1 MQQPTETQPAL
12 KKGLNLPLM
21 VLYGLGTTIGAG
33 IYALIG
39 EIAAT
44 AGYFSPLSFFIAC
57 ALAALTAAT
66 FAEFAGRFP
75 RAGAAAFYFQQ
86 GFGSPRASAV
96 VGLLVVAAG
105 IVSSGAL
112 VNAFAAYAMEWVD
125 VERLWLV
132 LGTVI
137 VLTGIAVWGVQQ
149 SVALAAIISVV
160 EIGGLVWIVGVG
172 VPEMS
177 MPAEPLTTGVTG
189 LAVGGVLTG
198 ALLAFYA
205 FIGFE
210 DMVDMAEEVKDVRR
224 TMPAAILWT
233 LGITTILYF
242 VLMSVVV
249 FAVTPRELSGM
260 EAPLADFY
268 TRVTSSSSAPIRL
281 IALFAIVNGAMIQ
294 LMMASRVLYGL
305 ASRDQLP
312 KVFARVSSQTQT
324 PVFATLTV
332 GAALLTL
339 ALLGGLAGLA
349 HATSTLMLVIFGLVN
364 ASLWRVKGHDLE
376 PHDGFKVPRWVP
388 LLGAVVCLGFAA
400 GSLMR

>member
-1 MQQPTETQPAL
+1 MQQKTATQPAL

-44 AGYFSPLSFFIAC
+44 AGYFSPVSFLVAC

-66 FAEFAGRFP
+66 FAEFAGRYP
-75 RAGAAAFYFQQ
+75 RAGAAAYYFQQ
-86 GFGSPRASAV
+86 GFGAPRASAV

-105 IVSSGAL
+105 TVSSGAL

-125 VERLWLV
+125 VDRLWLV
-132 LGTVI
+132 VATV
-137 VLTGIAVWGVQQ
+137 VLLTGIAVWGVQQ
-149 SVALAAIISVV
+149 SVALAGIISVV
-160 EIGGLVWIVGVG
+160 EIGGLIWVVGAG

-177 MPAEPLTTGVTG
+177 MPAEPLTTGISE

-224 TMPAAILWT
+224 TLPAAILWT
-233 LGITTILYF
+233 LGITTVLYF
-242 VLMSVVV
+242 VLMTVVV
-249 FAVTPRELSGM
+249 FAVAPSELAGM

-268 TRVTSSSSAPIRL
+268 TRVTSGSSAPIRL

-312 KVFARVSSQTQT
+312 KLFASVNSRTQT
-324 PVFATLTV
+324 PVLATLSV
-332 GAALLTL
+332 GVVLLTL
-339 ALLGGLAGLA
+339 SLVGGLAGLA

-364 ASLWRVKGHDLE
+364 ASLWRVKGRDAE
-376 PHDGFKVPRWVP
+376 PHDGFSVPRWVP
-388 LLGAVVCLGFAA
+388 LLGAVVCLGFAV
-400 GSLMR
+400 GSVLR

>member
-1 MQQPTETQPAL
+1 MQQPTATPPAL

-39 EIAAT
+39 EIASI
-44 AGYFSPLSFFIAC
+44 AGYFAPLSFLIAC
-57 ALAALTAAT
+57 ALAALTALT
-66 FAEFAGRFP
+66 FAEFASRFP

-86 GFGSPRASAV
+86 GFGSVHASTI
-96 VGLLVVAAG
+96 VGVLVVAAG
-105 IVSSGAL
+105 VVSSGAL
-112 VNAFAAYAMEWVD
+112 VNAFAAYAMEWVVVD
-125 VERLWLV
+125 RLWLV
-132 LGTVI
+132 LGTVV
-137 VLTGIAVWGVQQ
+137 VLTGIAAWGVQQ
-149 SVALAAIISVV
+149 SVALAGVISVV
-160 EIGGLVWIVGVG
+160 EIAGLVWIIGVG

-177 MPAEPLTTGVTG
+177 MPAEPLTVGVSG

-249 FAVTPRELSGM
+249 FAVTPGELAGM

-268 TRVTSSSSAPIRL
+268 TRVTSSSSAPIRV

-312 KVFARVSSQTQT
+312 AIFAQVSSRTQT
-324 PVFATLTV
+324 PIFATLVV
-332 GAALLTL
+332 GAVLLTL

-364 ASLWRVKGHDLE
+364 ASLWRVKGRDVE
-376 PHDGFKVPRWVP
+376 RPDGFKVPRWVP
-388 LLGAVVCLGFAA
+388 LFGAVVCLGFAV
-400 GSLMR
+400 GSLLR